1 MLVTEQARPLLGQG
15 AVTADLAA
23 RGSALLLAA
32 ILLLSGCT
40 SVAEVTR
47 TATQDELMRVR
58 TDVTRL
64 QQSVQ
69 RLQGSVDANVAA
81 STTRTREQLQQTEQQ
96 VGALSRRLE
105 SLSTSVTTLSARVD
119 ELNARLDSQA
129 RQSRAVTSPP
139 LGRPPSG
146 SAPPAP
152 IPPSGSAPPAPIPPS
167 GSAPPAPIPPNVSAP
182 PAPIPPNVS
191 APPAPIP
198 PSTSVPPAP
207 SPPPAASV
215 SPVPR
220 PSSPTAPQD
229 AYQAA
234 YIDFSKGSYLIAIT
248 GFRDFVRR
256 YPDHPLAGSAQY
268 WVGESQLGLARGQA
282 NAGQTERSTQA
293 MEQAVQEFRK
303 VVANYPRS
311 DKAPSALYKEALV
324 LIELKQ
330 PAVAQARLQYLV
342 DNFPQAA
349 ETMLAREKLA
359 ALKER

>member
-1 MLVTEQARPLLGQG
+1 MLGTEPARPLLGQS
-15 AVTADLAA
+15 AVTADFAA
-23 RGSALLLAA
+23 RGNALLLAA

-40 SVAEVTR
+40 SVAGVTG

-129 RQSRAVTSPP
+129 RQSRAATPP
-139 LGRPPSG
+139 ALGRPAPSPPSASVTPAPSP
-146 SAPPAP
+146 SAPTAP
-152 IPPSGSAPPAPIPPS
+152 S
-167 GSAPPAPIPPNVSAP
+167 
-182 PAPIPPNVS
+182 
-191 APPAPIP
+191 P

-207 SPPPAASV
+207 SPPSTSV
-215 SPVPR
+215 SPAPSPPSTSVPPPSPPPTASVPPVSR
-220 PSSPTAPQD
+220 PTTSTAPQD

-234 YIDFSKGSYLIAIT
+234 YIDFSKGSYPIAIT
-248 GFRDFVRR
+248 GFREFVRR

-268 WVGESQLGLARGQA
+268 WVGEAQLGLARGQA

-293 MEQAVQEFRK
+293 MEQAVQEFRR

-359 ALKER
+359 ALKDR

>member
-146 SAPPAP
+146 
-152 IPPSGSAPPAPIPPS
+152 
-167 GSAPPAPIPPNVSAP
+167 
-182 PAPIPPNVS
+182 S

>member
-167 GSAPPAPIPPNVSAP
+167 GSAPPAPIPP
-182 PAPIPPNVS
+182 
-191 APPAPIP
+191 
-198 PSTSVPPAP
+198 STSVPPAP